1 MRTKAPPCRFP
12 KETGAIARARAAPSS
27 PEPDGGGRRQ
37 GKISDSPNGLR
48 VDWHQLF
55 GFTLSPWE
63 IMLRGTVMYLG
74 LFVLFRVIIRRRV
87 GAVGMADILIL
98 VIVADAAQN
107 GMAGEYK
114 SITEG
119 LLLVLTIL
127 GWNVL
132 IDWLTYRFP
141 ALQGVL
147 EPPPLLLIDRGRIL
161 RRNLRHEFI
170 AESEL
175 YAKLREQGVTDPS
188 EVERAYI
195 EADGQVTVIKKK

>member
-1 MRTKAPPCRFP
+1 M
-12 KETGAIARARAAPSS
+12 
-27 PEPDGGGRRQ
+27 
-37 GKISDSPNGLR
+37 
-48 VDWHQLF
+48 DWHQLF

-161 RRNLRHEFI
+161 RRNLRHELI

-175 YAKLREQGVTDPS
+175 YAKLREQGVSDPS